1 MEIIMSILGGFLFMV
16 GSYLVLSKNL
26 VRMIIGSSVLTHGAN
41 IFLLTMGGL
50 KGGSP
55 PLLRLDAASYVDPLP
70 QALVL
75 TAIVINFG
83 ITSFILVLGYRT
95 FEVTGTAETDR
106 LLSPHDSSKQDETE

>member
-1 MEIIMSILGGFLFMV
+1 MEILMSMLGGFLFMV
-16 GSYLVLSKNL
+16 GTYLVLSKNII
-26 VRMIIGSSVLTHGAN
+26 RMIIGSSVLTHGAN
-41 IFLLTMGGL
+41 IMLLTMGGL
-50 KGGSP
+50 KGGLP
-55 PLLRLDAASYVDPLP
+55 PLLRLDADTYVDPLP
-70 QALVL
+70 QALIL